1 MFSFFLNWELLSSSI
16 NIQWEVVMNLT
27 SFQKLI
33 QQKNV
38 KGYIDSLVNE
48 VVNTKQTI
56 CKVRKPQHKMIVSYK
71 QLLNKIGQYKGQDKA
86 RSI

>member
-1 MFSFFLNWELLSSSI
+1 MFSFFLNWELLMSSMI
-16 NIQWEVVMNLT
+16 IQWEVVMNLT

-56 CKVRKPQHKMIVSYK
+56 CKVRKPQHKMIVSYIC
-71 QLLNKIGQYKGQDKA
+71 LVT
-86 RSI
+86 SIS